1 MQTKLLS
8 VTELIIFIS
17 WVFVAAN
24 AAAIL
29 YKSSHKDQNLSILNV
44 YKFILRVA
52 EFYFLLNAR
61 KVKFLLNKGFAS
73 EILPLYKLPFY
84 KNI

>member
-1 MQTKLLS
+1 MKQSECNCK
-8 VTELIIFIS
+8 EI
-17 WVFVAAN
+17 
-24 AAAIL
+24 
-29 YKSSHKDQNLSILNV
+29 
-44 YKFILRVA
+44 A